1 MSAVKGQKFAELTV
15 KNLLAMRN
23 DRDFNLFY
31 KTVKKSASTIND
43 ISTLTLPR
51 KRKRPNHSIFQCFED
66 NPSTTGESY
75 YSETAVNH
83 FKLMYM
89 EAANATINSFKDR
102 FEKPR
107 FKVSG
112 QFEQLLLKSIRKD
125 SLVDEIQTL
134 QAKFQRLL

>member
-1 MSAVKGQKFAELTV
+1 
-15 KNLLAMRN
+15 MRN

-51 KRKRPNHSIFQCFED
+51 KRKRPNHFIFQYFED

-107 FKVSG
+107 VKVFG
-112 QFEQLLLKSIRKD
+112 QVEQLLLKSIRKD
-125 SLVDEIQTL
+125 SDVDEIQTL